1 MYIRVY
7 VCECMSMYASV
18 CTHVCVYAQGCVSCM
33 HEHVLVVH
41 VHTHVCVHIAMHMC
55 VFV

>member
-1 MYIRVY
+1 MY
-7 VCECMSMYASV
+7 
-18 CTHVCVYAQGCVSCM
+18 VCVYAQGCVSCM
-33 HEHVLVVH
+33 HVYEHVLVVH